1 MGLLFQALTRAEVDP
16 VLDKLRE
23 HLITKNVAA
32 EVATQLCKSVAV
44 QMEGQILG
52 SFQRVASVI
61 RETLSDALVQVNLQP
76 IVAVIRITRLNSQWG
91 SNETYNTLNCN

>member
-1 MGLLFQALTRAEVDP
+1 M
-16 VLDKLRE
+16 LDKLRE

-76 IVAVIRITRLNSQWG
+76 IVAVIRITRLNP
-91 SNETYNTLNCN
+91 